1 MKKMSLIFIL
11 LFCFMAC
18 YKTLDEDDV
27 LDLSTWSPYVNVH
40 DFGFNLQAPYFS
52 KLVDAGV
59 IKGIR
64 TGKLESGA
72 ISSWMF
78 GGQIE
83 VLGIFDNEHLR
94 NANVCEMFERYTRSY
109 PHIQYWEIG
118 NEVEHF
124 IDMSPEEYMII
135 FDKIYKA
142 SRGLNVTLLSQAPFG
157 NIDGSK
163 IFKRM
168 IDAGLD
174 KYPDIIVALHFYAFD
189 SKAIHYFAGQV
200 HRLPLSIKVWVTEAG
215 INQFSK
221 HISFINQ
228 IYPDIV
234 NSLRAERIY
243 WYVFSECSEHSLVS
257 NLAPAC
263 TGSVMI
269 SPLYHKLIEGKIKDS
284 SNSSS
289 IFSGRRRQ

>member
-64 TGKLESGA
+64 TGKLESEA

-94 NANVCEMFERYTRSY
+94 NANVC
-109 PHIQYWEIG
+109 
-118 NEVEHF
+118 
-124 IDMSPEEYMII
+124 
-135 FDKIYKA
+135 
-142 SRGLNVTLLSQAPFG
+142 
-157 NIDGSK
+157 
-163 IFKRM
+163 
-168 IDAGLD
+168 
-174 KYPDIIVALHFYAFD
+174 
-189 SKAIHYFAGQV
+189 
-200 HRLPLSIKVWVTEAG
+200 
-215 INQFSK
+215 
-221 HISFINQ
+221 
-228 IYPDIV
+228 
-234 NSLRAERIY
+234 
-243 WYVFSECSEHSLVS
+243 
-257 NLAPAC
+257 
-263 TGSVMI
+263 
-269 SPLYHKLIEGKIKDS
+269 
-284 SNSSS
+284 
-289 IFSGRRRQ
+289 

>member
-1 MKKMSLIFIL
+1 MKKIFLIFIL
-11 LFCFMAC
+11 SFCLMSC
-18 YKTLDEDDV
+18 YKTLGEDDV
-27 LDLSTWSPYVNVH
+27 LDLSVWSPYINIH
-40 DFGFNLQAPYFS
+40 NFEFSLQAPHFS

-59 IKGIR
+59 VRGIR
-64 TGKLESGA
+64 TGKLEVGSV
-72 ISSWMF
+72 SSWMF

-83 VLGIFDNEHLR
+83 VLGIFDNEYLR
-94 NANVCEMFERYTRSY
+94 SPNVCEIFEGYVCSHSY
-109 PHIQYWEIG
+109 IQYWEIG

-124 IDMSPEEYMII
+124 IGMSPEEYMII
-135 FDKIYKA
+135 FDKIYKS
-142 SRGLNVTLLSQAPFG
+142 SRNLNVTLLSQAPFG

-168 IDAGLD
+168 IDAGLN
-174 KYPDIIVALHFYAFD
+174 KYPDIIAALHFYAFD
-189 SKAIHYFAGQV
+189 SKAIHYFAEQV
-200 HRLPLSIKVWVTEAG
+200 DRLPLSTKVWVTEAG

-221 HISFINQ
+221 HISFVNQ

-243 WYVFSECSEHSLVS
+243 WYVFSECGEHSLVS

-269 SPLYHKLIEGKIKDS
+269 SPLYHKLIEGKIRDS

-289 IFSGRRRQ
+289 IFGVRRRQ